1 MKKGSI
7 IMIMLGCICVVL
19 GLLPL
24 FLYSELISNRFFM
37 LGGMLLIIIGIFR
50 NKGYFNKNYFMA
62 IFSVIALWG
71 LMLLYIFLFRTNE
84 YLESKNIFYLQIGLF
99 VLLIITF
106 GGPYIRRLKK
116 GNL

>member
-1 MKKGSI
+1 MKKGSLMI
-7 IMIMLGCICVVL
+7 ILGCICVVL

-24 FLYSELISNRFFM
+24 FLYVELISNRFFM
-37 LGGMLLIIIGIFR
+37 LGGILLIILGIFR
-50 NKGYFNKNYFMA
+50 NKGYFNKNFFMA

-84 YLESKNIFYLQIGLF
+84 YLESTNIFYFQMVLF
-99 VLLIITF
+99 ILLIF
-106 GGPYIRRLKK
+106 FVGRAYIRRLKK

>member
-1 MKKGSI
+1 MRTGSI
-7 IMIMLGCICVVL
+7 VIIIAGCIFAVIESIRVFY
-19 GLLPL
+19 GALLPSL
-24 FLYSELISNRFFM
+24 FNILVGI
-37 LGGMLLIIIGIFR
+37 LLIIIGLFH
-50 NKGYFNKNYFMA
+50 NKGYFNKNFFMA

-84 YLESKNIFYLQIGLF
+84 YLEWKNIFYLQIGLF
-99 VLLIITF
+99 VLLIIIF